1 MFVSLFLY
9 AFVASFTPGPNNIMA
24 MNFANQVGLKKTMK
38 FCLGVGTG
46 FLIIILLCC
55 YFNILLKNLIPKIE
69 SVMAVIGAV
78 YMLYLAVKIISSKQ
92 QDSDATGDRHN
103 SFIAGML
110 LQFVN
115 PKGILYG
122 ITATS
127 TFILTSNSSYFSLL
141 SYSLILAFIGYM
153 GTFSWCLCGSLF
165 KKIISKYSSQFNIL
179 MGLLLVYCAVSMV
192 LG

>member
-1 MFVSLFLY
+1 
-9 AFVASFTPGPNNIMA
+9 MA
-24 MNFANQVGLKKTMK
+24 MTFANQVGLRKTMK

-78 YMLYLAVKIISSKQ
+78 YMLYLAVKIISSKP
-92 QDSDATGDRHN
+92 QDSDAAGVRHN

-110 LQFVN
+110 LQFIN

-127 TFILTSNSSYFSLL
+127 TFILTSHSSYFSLL
-141 SYSLILAFIGYM
+141 NYSLILTFIGYI

-165 KKIISKYSSQFNIL
+165 KKIISKYRSQFNIL

-192 LG
+192 IG